1 MLRSQPLRHRGG
13 DRMTAVARLPTPRA
27 LLAPALRRLASAAT
41 RAPGGVVL
49 ADPLQAPIF
58 SRRGSTSGT
67 RTTTTRR
74 RAAGRTG
81 SDAVPV
87 PAATFAAVT
96 SAESLRADAEHI
108 GDAVAQWLDEEWAP
122 LPEHRALGRAVS
134 DIYVRLRSAGG
145 GGGDADDVASVLL
158 GLAGELTASFDF
170 GPTFT
175 SAFDVANKVIEVA
188 MQRDG
193 MEVCDCGG
201 GGGREGGG
209 V

>member
-1 MLRSQPLRHRGG
+1 
-13 DRMTAVARLPTPRA
+13 MTAVARLPTPRA

-145 GGGDADDVASVLL
+145 GGGDADDVRSAGGGGGDADDVASVLL